1 MDTTDARITFDK
13 HGVCSHCAYY
23 EREII
28 PAWPRGERAEN
39 ELSALL
45 SRIKASGTGKPYDCV
60 LGISGGIDSSYLAVR
75 AIQWG
80 LRPLAVHVD
89 AGWNSELAVRNIELM
104 VTKLGLDLE
113 TVVVDWEEM
122 QDLQLAFLRANV
134 ANQDI
139 PQDHAFSAALFH
151 FAAKKKV
158 RYVLSGTNFATESI
172 LPQSWGYDS
181 MDLTHLKAIHK
192 RYGRNRLRT
201 FPTISFMRYYVW
213 MLNFLA
219 IDVVNPLNLI
229 EYNKE
234 EAIAL
239 LETQFGWRYYGGKH
253 YESRWTRFYQAHYLP
268 RKFGYDKRKAH
279 YSSLIVTGQMTRD
292 EALSLLERALYSD
305 NELAEDKAFVAKK
318 LNLSVEELET
328 LIDEPCVPDD
338 AFPKHS
344 KRLEMLEWAKG
355 ALHWARIIRSIPGR
369 LVNRIRRWVG
379 V

>member
-1 MDTTDARITFDK
+1 MLIKSAWRPDGREVPYRICVRCVMDTTDARITFDK

-219 IDVVNPLNLI
+219 IDVVNP
-229 EYNKE
+229 
-234 EAIAL
+234 
-239 LETQFGWRYYGGKH
+239 TQF
-253 YESRWTRFYQAHYLP
+253 
-268 RKFGYDKRKAH
+268 D
-279 YSSLIVTGQMTRD
+279 
-292 EALSLLERALYSD
+292 
-305 NELAEDKAFVAKK
+305 
-318 LNLSVEELET
+318 
-328 LIDEPCVPDD
+328 
-338 AFPKHS
+338 
-344 KRLEMLEWAKG
+344 
-355 ALHWARIIRSIPGR
+355 
-369 LVNRIRRWVG
+369 
-379 V
+379 